1 MLSVFNVCMLCTS
14 MVPYVCSSVAM
25 ITCLASSP
33 GLFLMKN
40 FLSVPWPFSD
50 EEFSLVCT
58 GHEAR
63 DKRPG
68 GKATV

>member
-33 GLFLMKN
+33 GLFSN
-40 FLSVPWPFSD
+40 GEFLSCVQNMKHVIKGLGARLPSSPIPGS
-50 EEFSLVCT
+50 T
-58 GHEAR
+58 GS
-63 DKRPG
+63 
-68 GKATV
+68 

>member
-14 MVPYVCSSVAM
+14 MVPYYVCSSVAM

-33 GLFLMKN
+33 GLFLMEN
-40 FLSVPWPFSD
+40 FLSCVQR
-50 EEFSLVCT
+50 
-58 GHEAR
+58 HEAR

-68 GKATV
+68 GQGYRLALSQALGNS

>member
-1 MLSVFNVCMLCTS
+1 MLSLFNVCMLCTS

-33 GLFLMKN
+33 GLFLMEN
-40 FLSVPWPFSD
+40 
-50 EEFSLVCT
+50 SLVCT
-58 GHEAR
+58 EHEAR